1 MPDKDVESILARLR
15 QEFIE
20 TARDQI
26 DEIETCLDWFESGRN
41 IDSEE
46 LFGVQRSI
54 HNIKGQGSTFGFPL
68 VGRIAHLCE
77 DYLKNVGGV
86 QLGAVRDIR
95 IFLDTMRDILMAGSE
110 DNLPDPEAMLRT
122 LPSGKPEEFSGQVH
136 HDVHVLLVMP
146 EGIVRRTIAAEML
159 SCGFHVR
166 RSINTLDALSYAMD
180 VVPDIVISDYET
192 SPFTGLELARVF
204 ASIDK
209 LSQAHFVLFTT
220 YEMGDD
226 HLHHVPDNVSILPK
240 TRDYANTLTEMLI
253 DWGVFGKVKAS

>member
-1 MPDKDVESILARLR
+1 MPDKDVETILARLR

-26 DEIETCLDWFESGRN
+26 EEIETCLDWFESGR
-41 IDSEE
+41 DVSSEE

-86 QLGAVRDIR
+86 QLDAVKDIR
-95 IFLDTMRDILMAGSE
+95 VFLDTMLDILMTGSE
-110 DNLPDPEAMLRT
+110 DDLPDVEGMLRA
-122 LPSGKPEEFSGQVH
+122 LPSGKRQEFSGQDH

-166 RSINTLDALSYAMD
+166 RSIDTLDALSYAMD

-192 SPFTGLELARVF
+192 SPFTGLESARVF

-209 LSQAHFVLFTT
+209 LSQAHFVLFTA
-220 YEMGDD
+220 YALGDE

-240 TRDYANTLTEMLI
+240 TRDYAKNLTNMLI
-253 DWGVFGKVKAS
+253 DWGVFGQVKVS